1 MGLGAKRSIGEDMA
15 LCNPQRHSRE
25 SGNPRLGHMYYNRG
39 SRLRGNDPVLEATPL
54 DQPSIGTP
62 EGVAWH
68 VGHLTARDPRLL
80 PMLETVGAVLPRV
93 NPKGFAGMAK
103 VVCGQLL
110 SVQSAAAIWARYEAI
125 PGALEAATYLD
136 LSEEAVRAAGFSRA
150 KYVTMRV
157 IAEAI
162 MAGALDLDHIDSLP
176 ADDAIARLVA
186 LKGIGPWTAE
196 VYLLFCAGHPDIFPA
211 GDLALLKAA
220 QHGLGLDARP
230 TIKEMIA
237 LARDWSPHR
246 SAAALL
252 FWRYFAALKQ
262 RESSLL

>member
-1 MGLGAKRSIGEDMA
+1 MTANSILKRAET
-15 LCNPQRHSRE
+15 
-25 SGNPRLGHMYYNRG
+25 PRI
-39 SRLRGNDPVLEATPL
+39 D
-54 DQPSIGTP
+54 TP

-68 VGHLTARDPRLL
+68 LDALTGLAPHLN
-80 PMLETVGAVLPRV
+80 PMREAVGAVLPRI

-103 VVCGQLL
+103 VICGQQL
-110 SVQSAAAIWARYEAI
+110 SVASAAAIWSRFEAL
-125 PGALEAATYLD
+125 PGALEPESYLA
-136 LSEEAVRAAGFSRA
+136 LSEEVVRGSGFSRGKFLA
-150 KYVTMRV
+150 LRAV
-157 IAEAI
+157 AEAV
-162 MAGALDLDHIDSLP
+162 ASGELDLAQVDALP
-176 ADDAIARLVA
+176 AEAAIGRLVA

-220 QHGLGLDARP
+220 HHGLGLDERP
-230 TIKEMIA
+230 SIKEMIG
-237 LARDWSPHR
+237 LAQDWSPHR

>member
-1 MGLGAKRSIGEDMA
+1 MLHLTTDAPAID
-15 LCNPQRHSRE
+15 
-25 SGNPRLGHMYYNRG
+25 
-39 SRLRGNDPVLEATPL
+39 
-54 DQPSIGTP
+54 TP

-68 VGHLTARDPRLL
+68 IGHLTARDPRLAA
-80 PMLETVGAVLPRV
+80 MLETVGAVLPRV

-110 SVQSAAAIWARYEAI
+110 SVQSAAAIWGRYAAI
-125 PGALEAATYLD
+125 PGALEPQTYLA
-136 LSEEAVRAAGFSRA
+136 LSEETVRAAGFSGA
-150 KYVTMRV
+150 KYRTMRA
-157 IAEAI
+157 IADAVV
-162 MAGALDLDHIDSLP
+162 AGQLDFAQLDRLP
-176 ADDAIARLVA
+176 GDEAIARLVA

-230 TIKEMIA
+230 TIKEMIG
-237 LARDWSPHR
+237 LAQAWSPHR

>member
-1 MGLGAKRSIGEDMA
+1 MDGNSILDD
-15 LCNPQRHSRE
+15 L
-25 SGNPRLGHMYYNRG
+25 
-39 SRLRGNDPVLEATPL
+39 ATPRI
-54 DQPSIGTP
+54 DTP

-68 VGHLTARDPRLL
+68 LDALTGRAPQLSGMWEAVGP
-80 PMLETVGAVLPRV
+80 VLPRV

-103 VVCGQLL
+103 VICGQQL
-110 SVQSAAAIWARYEAI
+110 SVASAAAIWGRFEHL
-125 PGALEAATYLD
+125 PGALEPGSYLD
-136 LSEEAVRAAGFSRA
+136 LSEEVVRASGFSRGKFVA
-150 KYVTMRV
+150 LRV
-157 IAEAI
+157 VAEAI
-162 MAGALDLDHIDSLP
+162 AAGDLDFAHVDALP
-176 ADDAIARLVA
+176 AEEAIARLVA

-220 QHGLGLDARP
+220 HHGLGLDARP
-230 TIKEMIA
+230 TIKDMIV

-262 RESSLL
+262 RDSSLL

>member
-1 MGLGAKRSIGEDMA
+1 MVIETGLSAD
-15 LCNPQRHSRE
+15 
-25 SGNPRLGHMYYNRG
+25 
-39 SRLRGNDPVLEATPL
+39 T
-54 DQPSIGTP
+54 PSISTP

-68 VGHLTARDPRLL
+68 IGRLTARDPRLL

-125 PGALEAATYLD
+125 PGALQAQGYLALGED
-136 LSEEAVRAAGFSRA
+136 AVRAAGFSRA

-162 MAGALDLDHIDSLP
+162 VAGALDLEHVDGLP
-176 ADDAIARLVA
+176 ADAAIARLVA
-186 LKGIGPWTAE
+186 IKGIGPWTAE

-220 QHGLGLDARP
+220 HQGLGLDARP
-230 TIKEMIA
+230 TIKDMIG
-237 LARDWSPHR
+237 LAQDWSPHR

-252 FWRYFAALKQ
+252 SWRYFAALKR